1 MQHALIT
8 GAAGFIGSHLVDRL
22 LADGWRVT
30 AVDNFDPFYP
40 RAVKDRNIAEHLRHP
55 NYRLVDVDIRDL
67 DALRQQLSANYSV
80 IVHLAARAGVRPSIL
95 DPIGYQDV
103 NVKGTQNLLELAKE
117 LGVPQFVFASS
128 SSVYGVNPN
137 VPWSE
142 EDHVLLP
149 ISPYASTKVSGEL
162 LGHVYSHLYD
172 IRFVALRFFTVYG
185 PRQRPDLAIHKF
197 ARRMAE
203 GQSIP
208 VFGDGSMR
216 RDYTF
221 IDDIVAGIRGAM
233 DYSGSPFEVINLGNN
248 ETVTLLEMI
257 RGLEQALGREAKID
271 WQPEQPGDVPQTWA
285 NVDKAQ
291 RLLGYQP
298 TTAYRDGVVRFVEW
312 LGSLQDAPGR
322 AVHLRPEQC
331 GSAGRR
337 DSVNGRVF
345 VWKEGPSSGWRF
357 GSASTWTACSPI
369 SPRRFATVETR
380 LFGGTPTVAAEAPES
395 RPSRKKRRR
404 GSALALVRRR
414 ARCGGGAT
422 PSGTRFTGPRISGR
436 R

>member
-1 MQHALIT
+1 MHNALVT

-22 LADGWRVT
+22 LAEGWQVT

-40 RAVKDRNIAEHLRHP
+40 RAVKERNIAAHLGHP
-55 NYRLVDVDIRDL
+55 GYRLFEVDIRDL
-67 DALRQQLSANYSV
+67 DSMRQRLGANYSA

-95 DPIGYQDV
+95 DPVGYQDV
-103 NVKGTQNLLELAKE
+103 NLKGTQNLLELAKE
-117 LGVPQFVFASS
+117 LRVPQFVFASS

-162 LGHVYSHLYD
+162 LGHVYSHLYN

-197 ARRMAE
+197 ARRMLE

-221 IDDIVAGIRGAM
+221 IDDIVSGIRGAIE
-233 DYSGSPFEVINLGNN
+233 YKRSPFEVVNLGNN
-248 ETVTLLEMI
+248 QTVTLLEMI
-257 RGLEQALGREAKID
+257 RGLEGALGRTALID

-285 NVDKAQ
+285 NVEKAR
-291 RLLGYQP
+291 RLFGYAP
-298 TTAYRDGVVRFVEW
+298 TTAYEKGVVKFAEW
-312 LGSLQDAPGR
+312 LRRPDA
-322 AVHLRPEQC
+322 
-331 GSAGRR
+331 
-337 DSVNGRVF
+337 
-345 VWKEGPSSGWRF
+345 
-357 GSASTWTACSPI
+357 
-369 SPRRFATVETR
+369 
-380 LFGGTPTVAAEAPES
+380 VA
-395 RPSRKKRRR
+395 
-404 GSALALVRRR
+404 
-414 ARCGGGAT
+414 
-422 PSGTRFTGPRISGR
+422 
-436 R
+436 